1 MITTRSI
8 SGKDRIICSIGD
20 SNHSTGIPNSR
31 AFSKGRLWL
40 ADGIN
45 SGAILT
51 AAKDMG
57 LIYLNKGILYGTTS
71 VGSFIYPG
79 PGTVV
84 GFVVGGVACVI
95 VDIFVS
101 DYLDDLID
109 RVVE

>member
-1 MITTRSI
+1 MNNAVRVVSDYTYDAW
-8 SGKDRIICSIGD
+8 GKV
-20 SNHSTGIPNSR
+20 T
-31 AFSKGRLWL
+31 
-40 ADGIN
+40 N
-45 SGAILT
+45 SGN
-51 AAKDMG
+51 
-57 LIYLNKGILYGTTS
+57 LNKGILYGTTS

>member
-1 MITTRSI
+1 M
-8 SGKDRIICSIGD
+8 
-20 SNHSTGIPNSR
+20 
-31 AFSKGRLWL
+31 